1 MAARLCLVDGIRDC
15 MARQAI
21 QGKVSELDDII
32 SKQIAVD
39 FDDTLAIEVLG
50 EIVPTKGAKEA
61 MSRLWRH
68 GYIIVVHSAR
78 SWEAFQDRGEKTR
91 WMAEW
96 LHKNHIPY
104 HKIHTGFGKPAAIAY
119 VDDKAIK
126 YENNW
131 KEIVDWLIAR
141 KGVEFSHGKTGVKK

>member
-1 MAARLCLVDGIRDC
+1 

-78 SWEAFQDRGEKTR
+78 SWEAFQDRGDKTR

>member
-1 MAARLCLVDGIRDC
+1 MSD
-15 MARQAI
+15 
-21 QGKVSELDDII
+21 LDSII

-39 FDDTLAIEVLG
+39 FDDTLAVEVLG

-61 MSRLWRH
+61 MSRLWQH

-78 SWEAFQDRGEKTR
+78 AWEAFPDRGDKTR

-104 HKIHTGFGKPAAIAY
+104 HKIHTGYGKPAAIAY

-126 YENNW
+126 YEDNW
-131 KEIVDWLIAR
+131 KEIVDWLVAR
-141 KGVEFSHGKTGVKK
+141 KGTELSGGKTGVKK